1 MTSAARCFTD
11 KCSGTTD
18 KRTIASSSDNHES
31 LTTFNSGRSITMI
44 SLMFIDSKRFSGN
57 GRLIDLD
64 KGIVGDDSTIGR
76 DNSTFFNLDDVAG
89 YHFGGFDLDESAVS
103 EANGLKRQG
112 FLQLFD
118 DGASLVFLDETD
130 RCIEEK

>member
-1 MTSAARCFTD
+1 
-11 KCSGTTD
+11 
-18 KRTIASSSDNHES
+18 
-31 LTTFNSGRSITMI
+31 
-44 SLMFIDSKRFSGN
+44 MFIDSKRFSGN